1 MTIEGHSLKE
11 NYIIKNE
18 ISAGTRLGAMLLD
31 HFFMTITAVLF
42 FVPGMV
48 SGFAEAFTVS
58 HKPVYTSFISGTA
71 GYIGLLGMALYFCK
85 DIFNGRSIAKR
96 ILKLQVVDNTT
107 GQAASPVK
115 CFIRNIFCMVWPV
128 EGIVA
133 LGNTSRRLGD
143 RVAGTKLVIFDPASE
158 QPKLNLLKLLLS
170 VALAYGMLLS
180 LLKLTPSTGIKKFDI
195 RESSYNAVASKNL
208 EQLLADSLGQYF
220 TPDIKVYDTIA
231 NENLQYISIILRL
244 KDDYLEDSHIFF
256 QLDEK
261 ISALVYSK
269 YPQPS
274 ITGQIKYVY
283 KMPGHTSMRSSEIGK
298 GRMPNQG
305 N

>member
-1 MTIEGHSLKE
+1 MATERHSLKE
-11 NYIIKNE
+11 FNTINKE
-18 ISAGTRLGAMLLD
+18 ISAGARLGAMLLD
-31 HFFMTITAVLF
+31 HFFMTIIAVLF
-42 FVPGMV
+42 FIPAMT

-58 HKPVYTSFISGTA
+58 HKPVYTGFMDDTT
-71 GYIGLLGMALYFCK
+71 GYIGLLGIALYFCK

-107 GQAASPVK
+107 GHAASPLK
-115 CFIRNIFCMVWPV
+115 CFIRNIFCSIWPI

-133 LGNTSRRLGD
+133 LVNTSRRIGD

-158 QPKLNLLKLLLS
+158 QPKLNLPKLLLPI
-170 VALAYGMLLS
+170 VLAYVMLFS
-180 LLKLTPSTGIKKFDI
+180 LLRLTPSIGIKKFDI
-195 RESSYNAVASKNL
+195 RESSYNAVASKDL
-208 EQLLADSLGQYF
+208 EKLLSDSLGQYF

-231 NENLQYISIILRL
+231 NEHLKYISIILRL
-244 KDDYLEDSHIFF
+244 KDDYLEDSYTFF

-269 YPQPS
+269 YPQPA

-283 KMPGHTSMRSSEIGK
+283 KIPGHVSMRSSEIGK